1 VIASTN
7 PFEILAPPLASLLA
21 FFYDHVIAN
30 YGIAII
36 LMTLTVM
43 VILAPLTWK
52 GTRSMLAMQR
62 LQPELKKIQQQHKN
76 DRAALNEAMMA
87 FYKEHNI
94 NPLGGCLPLLLQ
106 MPVFFGLYRAV
117 AGLTHKD
124 HTGQVVPKFIPHST
138 KLAQHLKADHGTMK
152 AFGFDLAKSASSHH
166 ASFAAGLPYL
176 LMVGLIVLTGWYQ
189 QRQLTNV
196 NPQAAQANPQ
206 AAMMQKIFPVFF
218 GLITFR
224 FPAGVALYWLTQ
236 SVARIIQQWAMYRWD
251 KSLTAEVKRDIIEVE
266 EKAADLEPGKPKAT
280 RPGLVSDTPRKGFFA
295 RMMAAA
301 ATQQEARAKA
311 SGTKPTKTPGKPS
324 TKPSANKPPA
334 NKPAAKKP
342 DAGKAAPAKPGA
354 PGKGTPSA
362 PPSGQAGS
370 PAAPANGGAPGSA
383 ADQAKASEGQATG
396 SNQPTGTGKPAG
408 GSQGSGNGATPPIRP
423 NRPAP
428 NNRAAS
434 RKRARRGR

>member
-1 VIASTN
+1 
-7 PFEILAPPLASLLA
+7 
-21 FFYDHVIAN
+21 
-30 YGIAII
+30 
-36 LMTLTVM
+36 
-43 VILAPLTWK
+43 
-52 GTRSMLAMQR
+52 
-62 LQPELKKIQQQHKN
+62 
-76 DRAALNEAMMA
+76 
-87 FYKEHNI
+87 
-94 NPLGGCLPLLLQ
+94 
-106 MPVFFGLYRAV
+106 V

-138 KLAQHLKADHGTMK
+138 KLAQHLKAGHGTMK

-251 KSLTAEVKRDIIEVE
+251 KSLTAEVKRDILEVE

-295 RMMAAA
+295 RMMEAA

-311 SGTKPTKTPGKPS
+311 SGTKPTKTPAKPS
-324 TKPSANKPPA
+324 TKPSANKPT
-334 NKPAAKKP
+334 AKKP

-354 PGKGTPSA
+354 PAKSTPPA
-362 PPSGQAGS
+362 PPAGKAGS
-370 PAAPANGGAPGSA
+370 PAAPANGGTPGSA
-383 ADQAKASEGQATG
+383 ADQAKVSEGQATG
-396 SNQPTGTGKPAG
+396 GKQPTDTGKPAG

-428 NNRAAS
+428 NNRSAS